1 MEYSIAQPKK
11 ENMSIYETLTT
22 IRTTAGA
29 AGKMAILR
37 KHKDDELLKKLL
49 VATAKETDV
58 RYGVKALEK
67 ATPGTQSFEEV
78 SEELFILLDDLAN
91 RRLTGNAAKTACKTI
106 QEKMDAEAQWIF
118 AGIIAR
124 NLKIGL
130 SSDSI
135 NKVMPNLISVY
146 KVSRAHHLN
155 DKYREIIRCNP
166 KEWFMSRK
174 MDGIRT
180 NIWFDLKDGVASN
193 VRIFSREG
201 TPILTFGN
209 LIEPTIKTFS
219 VQGTYTNEAMKNIPD
234 GTYILDGETCIID
247 SEGKEN
253 FRAIISEWNKKN
265 HTVEHP
271 FFIVLDFIKLSE
283 WDMSEVS
290 PKFSERHE
298 FLKSLTWDGNFMR
311 VLEQIPVESIE
322 QVDAFQKQAVAN
334 GWEGSMLR
342 RDMPYKAGESWDMLK
357 NKGVYDA
364 EFRVKDLEISDQTF
378 SVVGKGQQ
386 TFNCVAALLI
396 DFDGFT
402 VRVGGGMSLEEK
414 LRWKDHPEEIVGK
427 LVTVCYNE
435 IFVLEDGSKSLRFPR
450 LKAVIGTKRLA

>member
-1 MEYSIAQPKK
+1 
-11 ENMSIYETLTT
+11 MSTFEILTE

-29 AGKMAILR
+29 AGKKAILR
-37 KHKDDELLKKLL
+37 KYANDNTCNIELLKNLL
-49 VATAKETDV
+49 VSTAKETDV

-67 ATPGTQSFEEV
+67 VPPGTKTFEEI

-91 RRLTGNAAKTACKTI
+91 RRLTGNAAKNACKNLQT
-106 QEKMDAEAQWIF
+106 QMNADAQWIF
-118 AGIIAR
+118 SGIIAR

-130 SSDSI
+130 SSESI
-135 NKVMPNLISVY
+135 NEVFPKLISVY

-166 KEWFMSRK
+166 REWFMSRK

-180 NIWFDLKDGVASN
+180 NIWFDMKDNVASN

-201 TPILTFGN
+201 TPILTFDN
-209 LIEPTIKTFS
+209 LKAPVLETF
-219 VQGTYTNEAMKNIPD
+219 NDPDKNAFVMPD

-271 FFIVLDFIKLSE
+271 FFIVLDLVTEAE
-283 WDMSEVS
+283 WNGTEQS
-290 PKFSERHE
+290 PVFKERNE
-298 FLKSLTWDGNFMR
+298 FLNALSWDSQFMR
-311 VLEQIPVESIE
+311 VLEQIPVTSIE
-322 QVDAFQKQAVAN
+322 QVDAFQQQAVAN

-342 RDMPYKAGESWDMLK
+342 RNRPYVRGESWDMLK

-364 EFRVKDLEISDQTF
+364 EFRVKSLEISDQTF

-386 TFNCVAALLI
+386 TFNCVAALII
-396 DFDGFT
+396 DFDGFE

-414 LRWKDHPEEIVGK
+414 LYWKDHPEEIVGK
-427 LVTVCYNE
+427 LVTVAYNE

>member
-1 MEYSIAQPKK
+1 MLQQNK
-11 ENMSIYETLTT
+11 ECMSIFEILTE

-29 AGKMAILR
+29 AGKKAILR
-37 KHKDDELLKKLL
+37 KHTDNELLKKLL

-58 RYGVKALEK
+58 KYGVKALEAVPQGSK
-67 ATPGTQSFEEV
+67 SFEEI
-78 SEELFILLDDLAN
+78 SDSLFILLDDLAN
-91 RRLTGNAAKTACKTI
+91 RRLTGNAAKTACKNL
-106 QEKMDAEAQWIF
+106 QMQMNADAQWIF
-118 AGIIAR
+118 SGIIAR

-135 NKVMPNLISVY
+135 NEVFPKLISVY

-155 DKYREIIRCNP
+155 DKYREVIRCNP
-166 KEWFMSRK
+166 NEWFISRK

-180 NIWFDLKDGVASN
+180 NIWFDMKDNVASN

-201 TPILTFGN
+201 TPILTFDN
-209 LIEPTIKTFS
+209 LKDPVLKTF
-219 VQGTYTNEAMKNIPD
+219 NDPDKFAFAMED

-247 SEGKEN
+247 QEGKEN

-271 FFIVLDFIKLSE
+271 FFIVLDLISE
-283 WDMSEVS
+283 EEWNGSAQS
-290 PKFSERHE
+290 PDFKDRNE
-298 FLKSLTWDGNFMR
+298 FLKGLNWDTNFMR
-311 VLEQIPVESIE
+311 VLEQIPVTSLE
-322 QVDAFQKQAVAN
+322 QVDAFQKQAVSN

-342 RDMPYKAGESWDMLK
+342 RNKPYVRGESWDMLK

-364 EFRVKDLEISDQTF
+364 EFRVKSLEISDQTF

-386 TFNCVAALLI
+386 TFNCVAALVI
-396 DFDGFT
+396 DFDGFE

-414 LRWKDHPEEIVGK
+414 LRWKDHPEEVVGK
-427 LVTVCYNE
+427 LVTVAYNE